1 MSAPLTRLLAALLL
15 VVATLVGGPALAE
28 PIAVDDVK
36 RDEPVMFER
45 DILPILRRN
54 CLACHS
60 RSERQGDLV
69 METRAEILAGGDT
82 GPAIVPEKG
91 EESLLLTLAA
101 HRREPV
107 MPPAENDVAAVAL
120 TPAELGLLRLWIDQ
134 GARVAGA
141 GGAPVPTRWQPMPA
155 GFNPALAVALAP
167 DGQTVASAVAN
178 RLRLH
183 HVATGG
189 LVTEFVDQV
198 VDAWPGA
205 GGGPGV
211 AHRDVIGALA
221 FDPSGDTLA
230 SGGFREVKLW
240 RRPRDVKAWQ
250 GSAGGPTP
258 VMAVTPDGRLVA
270 TAAGAVVKT
279 WDAATGAA
287 GREFAGHAE
296 RITALAFPGDGTTLV
311 SASAD
316 GMIRLAAATD
326 GTLRGVVETPL
337 PVTAFDIV
345 PHAGRPGGRLVVAGA
360 DNQVRTF
367 ELPERAPQKMIA
379 TVVADRRAV
388 TTHDR
393 HWMAVAEP
401 AEGGR
406 TRLEVLKVD
415 AAGRTEPQS
424 SFTLPPLAAPM
435 TGLVLLP
442 GAAKEAI
449 PRIVVG
455 SGDGLLTLVAAPADG
470 AGGEGRVE
478 RRWRAAAAK
487 VTALAAAS
495 DGKTLATGLENGQTT
510 LWRLGEDAPRAA
522 PVATDMAAVTAFAH
536 HPARRLVALAGSLDG
551 KPVIRVIRLEGG
563 LIAAT
568 LPGHE
573 GGTTAL
579 AFSADGGR
587 VVSGGA
593 DGIVRLSDWTNAA
606 ALPIG
611 RFEAGAAVTAVAVSP
626 DVTLV
631 MAARDDTVL
640 RTWTVADGLAGKDLS
655 GHAGKVLAV
664 GFLAGNQPWSV
675 GAERSVKVWNVAE
688 ARPASAWDLPA
699 PPTALGLSADGN
711 TLVAAG
717 EDKLIRT
724 HALANG
730 QIQQTFTGH
739 AAPVVAVGL
748 ASDGKRL
755 VSLERDGGR
764 EGTFLWDVPTGRLA
778 EAVDQAVVAESPQ
791 LGLLLDGAESS
802 SLAIRGD
809 GRLLPADLRF
819 ARHLEGGQQGVSG
832 LAFLGGG
839 QQVIAAGVDGSIRG
853 YQVESGQGVFT
864 AGHGVAIRT
873 LAVADEQ
880 TFATGGA
887 EGSLRLWQAGGA
899 AFGIHGIGNLG
910 GEVTAI
916 AWSDDRTRIVTA
928 IAGGKPTVT
937 IHDTTTGVL
946 LQRFTSHAQPV
957 THLACVVAGGG
968 GNAGPEGAQWVLST
982 AADGAWRW
990 QVVAGRSMAGL
1001 NQNPVHGGAVTAVA
1015 RFPGDGGEVL
1025 TGCADGVARRIRL
1038 ADGQVVTQYA
1048 HGGPVAGVAV
1058 SADGARVATV
1068 GENKLARLWQA
1079 GGQQVTELRGDQRL
1093 RTAMAG
1099 LTRQVTTATERV
1111 ARTKQLLEAADK
1123 DLPVRNDAF
1132 TKATAALAAAMTD
1145 VQQKTT
1151 AAMQASDAKT
1161 AAERESIAASAAARA
1176 MQLAKKKADQA
1187 VKEVGVELQ
1196 VAQQRVVQRQA
1207 ASDVR
1212 PADAGLKQAVAE
1224 ATAVVPQVQQ
1234 KQQGAQAMAQ
1244 AAAQAATNAAT
1255 AAGAAATKATEAG
1268 KPAAAAVAAL
1278 KTAEGAKRLAM
1289 QQGAIAK
1296 RELEQAQVS
1305 LQVAR
1310 DSHQRA
1316 EGTLNETKGRLDA
1329 TTGAANAAEQPIR
1342 RVAFSPDSTRLA
1354 TVGDFPSAQLWDAAS
1369 GAALSSYAG
1378 GGAGLV
1384 SVAFLSGSR
1393 FVTLAADGAI
1403 VTWETNPP
1411 WTLAATIGGDHQPGL
1426 IADRVTSVDF
1436 SADGTQLL
1444 VAGGVPSRSG
1454 ELAIFQ
1460 VADGARSFHLPQA
1473 HDDVVHAAR
1482 FSPDG
1487 RRIAS
1492 GGADKYLRTFDIA
1505 SMKPL
1510 RRFEGHTNY
1519 LLGVAW
1525 KGDGLEIASAGAD
1538 AAVKVWDADS
1548 GDQKQSIGGF
1558 TRHVTAVEYRGATDE
1573 IVSTSGDKQVRVHN
1587 ASNGGLARTIPSV
1600 PAWLHGLD
1608 VTASGEI
1615 VAAGS
1620 ADGTVHVW
1628 NAINGQV
1635 LATISAENADAKAA
1649 DGTEPTTR

>member
-1 MSAPLTRLLAALLL
+1 MSVPVPRLPPAFLL
-15 VVATLVGGPALAE
+15 VLVTLMGGSARAE
-28 PIAVDDVK
+28 PIVVEEVT
-36 RDEPVMFER
+36 RQEPVMFER

-69 METRAEILAGGDT
+69 LETRAEILTGGDT

-91 EESLLLTLAA
+91 EESLLFTLAA

-107 MPPAENDVAAVAL
+107 MPPPGNDVAAVAL
-120 TPAELGLLRLWIDQ
+120 SPAELGLLRLWIDQ
-134 GARVAGA
+134 GARVAGV
-141 GGAPVPTRWQPMPA
+141 GGAPAPTRWQPMPA

-189 LVTEFVDQV
+189 LVTEFVDSRAG
-198 VDAWPGA
+198 DGA
-205 GGGPGV
+205 GV

-221 FDPSGDTLA
+221 FDASGDTLA

-258 VMAVTPDGRLVA
+258 VMAVTPDGKLVA

-296 RITALAFPGDGTTLV
+296 RITALGFPGDGSTLV

-316 GMIRLAAATD
+316 GMIRLSAAAD

-337 PVTAFDIV
+337 PVTAFDVV
-345 PHAGRPGGRLVVAGA
+345 PHAGRPGGRLVVAGS
-360 DNQVRTF
+360 DNQLRTF
-367 ELPERAPQKMIA
+367 ELPERAPQKSIA

-388 TTHDR
+388 ATPDR
-393 HWMAVAEP
+393 RWMAVCEP
-401 AEGGR
+401 ADGGR
-406 TRLEVLKVD
+406 TRLELLEVD
-415 AAGRTEPQS
+415 AAGRTDPRA
-424 SFTLPPLAAPM
+424 SFTLPTLPAPI
-435 TGLVLLP
+435 TSLVLLP
-442 GAAKEAI
+442 GATKETI

-455 SGDGLLTLVAAPADG
+455 SGDGVLTLVSAPAE
-470 AGGEGRVE
+470 ASGGEGRVD
-478 RRWRAAAAK
+478 RRWHATAAK
-487 VTALAAAS
+487 VTALAASS
-495 DGKTLATGLENGQTT
+495 DGGTLASGLENGQST
-510 LWRLGEDAPRAA
+510 LWRMGGDLQPAA
-522 PVATDMAAVTAFAH
+522 PVATEVSGVTAVAH
-536 HPARRLVALAGSLDG
+536 HPARRLVAVAGSLDG

-563 LIAAT
+563 AVAAT
-568 LPGHE
+568 LAGHD

-593 DGIVRLSDWTNAA
+593 DGIVRLADWTNPAVP
-606 ALPIG
+606 PIG
-611 RFEAGAAVTAVAVSP
+611 RFEAGGAVTAVAVSP

-631 MAARDDTVL
+631 MAARADAIL
-640 RTWTVADGLAGKDLS
+640 RTWTVTDGMPGKDLQ
-655 GHAGKVLAV
+655 GHTGRILAV

-675 GAERSVKVWNVAE
+675 GADRGVKFWYLPE
-688 ARPASAWDLPA
+688 ARTSSTWELSS
-699 PPTALGLSADGN
+699 PPTALSLSADGA
-711 TLVAAG
+711 TLLAAG
-717 EDKLIRT
+717 EDKIVRA
-724 HALANG
+724 HAFSNG

-739 AAPVVAVGL
+739 GL
-748 ASDGKRL
+748 AIHAVALSADGKRM
-755 VSLERDGGR
+755 VSFERDGTR
-764 EGTFLWDVPTGRLA
+764 DGTFLWDIPTARLA
-778 EAVDQAVVAESPQ
+778 EAVDRPAVAESAVA
-791 LGLLLDGAESS
+791 GGFLDGAAETC
-802 SLAIRGD
+802 LTVRGD
-809 GRLLPADLRF
+809 GRLVPESFRF
-819 ARHLEGGQQGVSG
+819 ARHLDGGQQGVSG
-832 LAFLGGG
+832 LAFLGGA
-839 QQVIAAGVDGSIRG
+839 QLLVAAAVDGSIRG
-853 YQVESGQGVFT
+853 FQVESGQLAFN
-864 AGHGVAIRT
+864 AGHGVAIRA
-873 LAVADEQ
+873 LAVADDQ

-887 EGSLRLWQAGGA
+887 DGSLRLWQAGGA

-910 GEVTAI
+910 GEVTAL
-916 AWSDDRTRIVTA
+916 AWSDDRQRIVA
-928 IAGGKPTVT
+928 AVAGAKPMVT
-937 IHDTTTGVL
+937 IHDTATGVL

-957 THLACVVAGGG
+957 THLVCVAAGGG
-968 GNAGPEGAQWVLST
+968 GNAGADGAQWVLST
-982 AADGAWRW
+982 AADGGWRW
-990 QVVAGRSMAGL
+990 QVVAGRSIAGL
-1001 NQNPVHGGAVTAVA
+1001 NQNPVHGGAVTAVT
-1015 RFPGDGGEVL
+1015 RLPGDGGEVL

-1079 GGQQVTELRGDQRL
+1079 GGQQIAELRGDQRL
-1093 RTAMAG
+1093 RTAVAG
-1099 LTRQVTTATERV
+1099 LARQVTTATERL
-1111 ARTKQLLEAADK
+1111 ARTKQLIEAADK

-1132 TKATAALAAAMTD
+1132 TKATAALAAATTD
-1145 VQQKTT
+1145 VQQKTA
-1151 AAMQASDAKT
+1151 AAMQANDAKM
-1161 AAERESIAASAAARA
+1161 AAERESIAASAAART
-1176 MQLAKKKADQA
+1176 MLLAKAKADQA

-1207 ASDVR
+1207 ASDAR
-1212 PADAGLKQAVAE
+1212 PADAALKQAVAE
-1224 ATAVVPQVQQ
+1224 ATAAVPLVQQ
-1234 KQQGAQAMAQ
+1234 KQQAAQAMAQ
-1244 AAAQAATNAAT
+1244 AAAQAATTAAT

-1289 QQGAIAK
+1289 QQGEIAK

-1310 DSHQRA
+1310 DGHQRA
-1316 EGTLNETKGRLDA
+1316 EGALNETKGRLDA
-1329 TTGAANAAEQPIR
+1329 TTNAANAAEQPIR

-1378 GGAGLV
+1378 GPGGLV

-1393 FVTLAADGAI
+1393 FVTLAADGGVVA
-1403 VTWETNPP
+1403 WETNPP
-1411 WTLAATIGGDHQPGL
+1411 WTLATTIGGDDQPGL
-1426 IADRVTSVDF
+1426 IADRVMSVDF

-1444 VAGGVPSRSG
+1444 VAGGVPSRYG

-1460 VADGARSFHLPQA
+1460 VVDGTRSFHLPQA

-1492 GGADKYLRTFDIA
+1492 GGADKYLRTFDVA

-1548 GDQKQSIGGF
+1548 ADQKQSIGGF
-1558 TRHVTAVEYRGATDE
+1558 TRHVTALEYRGATDE

-1587 ASNGGLARTIPSV
+1587 AGNGGLVRTIPSV

-1608 VTASGEI
+1608 VTPSGDV

-1628 NAINGQV
+1628 NATNGQV
-1635 LATISAENADAKAA
+1635 LATIPAENAETKAA
-1649 DGTEPTTR
+1649 DVIGPTMR

>member
-1 MSAPLTRLLAALLL
+1 VNLESTPMSAPLTRLLLALLL
-15 VVATLVGGPALAE
+15 VVAMFVGGPALAE
-28 PIAVDDVK
+28 PIAVDEVK

-82 GPAIVPEKG
+82 GPAIVLEKG

-107 MPPAENDVAAVAL
+107 MPPAGNDVAAVAL

-189 LVTEFVDQV
+189 LVTEFVDSRT
-198 VDAWPGA
+198 GT
-205 GGGPGV
+205 GV

-296 RITALAFPGDGTTLV
+296 RITALGFPGDGTTLV

-360 DNQVRTF
+360 DNQLRTF
-367 ELPERAPQKMIA
+367 ELPERAPQKTIA

-393 HWMAVAEP
+393 RWMAVAEP
-401 AEGGR
+401 ADSGR

-435 TGLVLLP
+435 TALVLLP
-442 GAAKEAI
+442 SAAKEAI
-449 PRIVVG
+449 PRIVLG
-455 SGDGLLTLVAAPADG
+455 TGDGLLTLVAVPADG
-470 AGGEGRVE
+470 AGGEGRME
-478 RRWRAAAAK
+478 RRWRAATAK

-495 DGKTLATGLENGQTT
+495 DGKTLATGLENGQAT
-510 LWRLGEDAPRAA
+510 LWRIGEDAPRGA
-522 PVATDMAAVTAFAH
+522 PVATDVAAVTASAH

-563 LIAAT
+563 VIAAT

-579 AFSADGGR
+579 TFSADGGR

-606 ALPIG
+606 ASPIG
-611 RFEAGAAVTAVAVSP
+611 RFEAGGAVTAVAVSP

-631 MAARDDTVL
+631 MAARADAVL
-640 RTWTVADGLAGKDLS
+640 RTWTVADGMAGKDLP
-655 GHAGKVLAV
+655 GHTGKVLAA

-675 GAERSVKVWNVAE
+675 GADRSVKVWNVAE
-688 ARPASAWDLPA
+688 ARQASAWDLPS

-717 EDKLIRT
+717 EDKLVRA

-739 AAPVVAVGL
+739 TAPVVAVGL

-764 EGTFLWDVPTGRLA
+764 EGTFLWDVPTARLA
-778 EAVDQAVVAESPQ
+778 EAVDQAVVAESPRI
-791 LGLLLDGAESS
+791 GLLLDGAENA
-802 SLAIRGD
+802 SLVIRGD

-819 ARHLEGGQQGVSG
+819 ARHLDGGQQGVSG

-839 QQVIAAGVDGSIRG
+839 QQVIAAAVDGSIRG

-887 EGSLRLWQAGGA
+887 DGSLRLWQAGGA

-910 GEVTAI
+910 GEVTAL

-928 IAGGKPTVT
+928 VAGAKPTVM
-937 IHDTTTGVL
+937 IHDTATGVL

-957 THLACVVAGGG
+957 THLACVVAEGG

-1079 GGQQVTELRGDQRL
+1079 GGQQVAELRGDQRL

-1123 DLPVRNDAF
+1123 DLPVRNDLF
-1132 TKATAALAAAMTD
+1132 TKATAALAAATTD

-1151 AAMQASDAKT
+1151 AAMQANDAKT

-1176 MQLAKKKADQA
+1176 MLLTKAKADQA

-1207 ASDVR
+1207 ASDAR

-1244 AAAQAATNAAT
+1244 AAAQAATTAAT
-1255 AAGAAATKATEAG
+1255 TAGAAATKATEAG
-1268 KPAAAAVAAL
+1268 KPAATAVAAL

-1289 QQGAIAK
+1289 QQGEIAK

-1369 GAALSSYAG
+1369 GAALASYAG
-1378 GGAGLV
+1378 GGGGLV
-1384 SVAFLSGSR
+1384 SVAYLSGSR
-1393 FVTLAADGAI
+1393 FVTLATDGAL
-1403 VTWETNPP
+1403 VAWETNPP
-1411 WTLAATIGGDHQPGL
+1411 WTLAATIGGDDQAGL
-1426 IADRVTSVDF
+1426 IADRVMSVDF

-1460 VADGARSFHLPQA
+1460 VADGARSFHLPEA

-1487 RRIAS
+1487 RRVAS

-1548 GDQKQSIGGF
+1548 ADQRQSIGGF

-1587 ASNGGLARTIPSV
+1587 ASNGGLTRTIPSV

-1608 VTASGEI
+1608 VTASGEV

-1620 ADGTVHVW
+1620 ADGTVYVW
-1628 NAINGQV
+1628 NATNGQV
-1635 LATISAENADAKAA
+1635 LAMIPAEMNGGEKGAKQ
-1649 DGTEPTTR
+1649 GTEP